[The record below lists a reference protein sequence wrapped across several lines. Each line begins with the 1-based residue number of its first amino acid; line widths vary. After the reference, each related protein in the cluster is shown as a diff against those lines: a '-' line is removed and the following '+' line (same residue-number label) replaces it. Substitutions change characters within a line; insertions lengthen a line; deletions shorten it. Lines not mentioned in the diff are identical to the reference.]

1 MTENNKTM
9 VTVFESKDFGK
20 VRTVDIDNKIYFCG
34 SDVAKALGYARPNDS
49 ISAHCRYTV
58 KHSIPHPQSKNKEIE
73 MLFISEGDV
82 YRLIAHSKLPSAEH
96 FESWIFD
103 EVLPTI
109 HRTGSY
115 IMEGSEKDNELKL
128 LQATVTQLQNML
140 LALSAKKT
148 PNERALNIWK
158 KQIGTPF
165 IGKLQDNALQSTG
178 EVIEFV
184 DMLHRV
190 YTQMTSMFGFCTATA
205 LSEFT
210 DKYNCDCTTT
220 QPSIINAIA
229 DNHVYQAWF
238 TQACN
243 QLMICI
249 DNGDRF
255 TSDDGCTYNATQFT
269 SEDSFDF
276 IVRTLADVMKD
287 RSAHHAHTLS
297 IVYKKINT
305 TRGWRNQMTRKKAK
319 TKKDVILSDRK
330 QFTKF
335 VLVSNEI
342 LKEFGRS

>member
-158 KQIGTPF
+158 KQIGTPL

-243 QLMICI
+243 QLMICV

-255 TSDDGCTYNATQFT
+255 TSDDDCTYNATQFT

-276 IVRTLADVMKD
+276 IVHTLAEIMKD
-287 RSAHHAHTLS
+287 RSAHYAHTLS
-297 IVYKKINT
+297 IIYKKINSA
-305 TRGWRNQMTRKKAK
+305 RGWHNQMTRKKAK

-335 VLVSNEI
+335 VLASNEI
-342 LKEFGRS
+342 IKELGRS

>member
-9 VTVFESKDFGK
+9 ITVFESKDFGK

-49 ISAHCRYTV
+49 ISAHCRCTV
-58 KHSIPHPQSKNKEIE
+58 KHSTPHPQSKNKEIE
-73 MLFISEGDV
+73 MSFISEGDV
-82 YRLIAHSKLPSAEH
+82 YRLIAHSKLPSAER

-115 IMEGSEKDNELKL
+115 IMTGSEKDNELKL
-128 LQATVTQLQNML
+128 LQTTVTQLQNML
-140 LALSAKKT
+140 LALSAKKV
-148 PNERALNIWK
+148 PNEKALNIWK
-158 KQIGTPF
+158 KQISTPL
-165 IGKLQDNALQSTG
+165 IVKLQDNALRTTG
-178 EVIEFV
+178 EVVEFA

-190 YTQMTSMFGFCTATA
+190 YTQMTSMFGFCTVTA

-210 DKYNCDCTTT
+210 DKYNCDCTTI

-243 QLMICI
+243 QLMICVG
-249 DNGDRF
+249 NGDRF

-276 IVRTLADVMKD
+276 IVHTLADVMKD

-305 TRGWRNQMTRKKAK
+305 TRGWHNQMTRKKAK

-342 LKEFGRS
+342 IKELGRS

>member
-158 KQIGTPF
+158 KQIGTPL

-243 QLMICI
+243 QLMICVG
-249 DNGDRF
+249 NGDRF
-255 TSDDGCTYNATQFT
+255 TSDDGCIYNATQFT

-276 IVRTLADVMKD
+276 IVHTLAEIMKD

>member
-34 SDVAKALGYARPNDS
+34 SEVAKALGYARPNDS

-158 KQIGTPF
+158 KQIGTPL

>member
-1 MTENNKTM
+1 MQKT
-9 VTVFESKDFGK
+9 K
-20 VRTVDIDNKIYFCG
+20 
-34 SDVAKALGYARPNDS
+34 
-49 ISAHCRYTV
+49 
-58 KHSIPHPQSKNKEIE
+58 
-73 MLFISEGDV
+73 FISEGDV
-82 YRLIAHSKLPSAEH
+82 YRLIVHSKLPSAEC

-140 LALSAKKT
+140 LALSAKKI
-148 PNERALNIWK
+148 PNEKALNIWK
-158 KQIGTPF
+158 KQISTPL
-165 IGKLQDNALQSTG
+165 IVKLQDNALQTTG
-178 EVIEFV
+178 EVIEFA

-190 YTQMTSMFGFCTATA
+190 YTQMTLMFGFCTATA

-243 QLMICI
+243 QLMICV

-255 TSDDGCTYNATQFT
+255 TSDDDCTYNATQFT
-269 SEDSFDF
+269 SEDSFGF
-276 IVRTLADVMKD
+276 IVRTLAEIMKN
-287 RSAHHAHTLS
+287 RSARYAHTLS
-297 IVYKKINT
+297 IVYKKMNSA
-305 TRGWRNQMTRKKAK
+305 RGWHNQMTRKKAK

-335 VLVSNEI
+335 VLASNEI
-342 LKEFGRS
+342 IKELRRS

>member
-9 VTVFESKDFGK
+9 ITVFESKDFGK

-158 KQIGTPF
+158 KQIGTPL

-190 YTQMTSMFGFCTATA
+190 YTQMPSMFGFCTATA

>member
-20 VRTVDIDNKIYFCG
+20 VRTADINNKIYFCG

-49 ISAHCRYTV
+49 ISAHCRCTV

-82 YRLIAHSKLPSAEH
+82 YRLIAHSKLPSAER

-128 LQATVTQLQNML
+128 LQTTVAQLQNIL
-140 LALSAKKT
+140 LALSAKKI
-148 PNERALNIWK
+148 PNEKALNIWK
-158 KQIGTPF
+158 KQIGTPL
-165 IGKLQDNALQSTG
+165 IAKLQDNTLQSTG

-243 QLMICI
+243 QLMVCI

-255 TSDDGCTYNATQFT
+255 TSDDDCTYNVTQFT
-269 SEDSFDF
+269 LQDSFDF
-276 IVRTLADVMKD
+276 IVHTLADVMKD
-287 RSAHHAHTLS
+287 RSAHHVHTLS
-297 IVYKKINT
+297 MVYKKINT

-319 TKKDVILSDRK
+319 TKKDVILSDRR
-330 QFTKF
+330 QFAKF

-342 LKEFGRS
+342 IKELGRS

>member
-82 YRLIAHSKLPSAEH
+82 YRLIAHSKLPSAER

-140 LALSAKKT
+140 LALSAKKI
-148 PNERALNIWK
+148 PNEKALNIWK
-158 KQIGTPF
+158 KQIGTPL

-243 QLMICI
+243 QLMICV

-255 TSDDGCTYNATQFT
+255 TSDDDCTYNATQFT
-269 SEDSFDF
+269 SEDSFGF
-276 IVRTLADVMKD
+276 IVRTLAEIMKD
-287 RSAHHAHTLS
+287 RSARYAHTLS
-297 IVYKKINT
+297 IVYKKMNSA
-305 TRGWRNQMTRKKAK
+305 RGWHNQMTRKKAK

-335 VLVSNEI
+335 VLASNEI
-342 LKEFGRS
+342 IKELRRS

>member
-1 MTENNKTM
+1 
-9 VTVFESKDFGK
+9 
-20 VRTVDIDNKIYFCG
+20 
-34 SDVAKALGYARPNDS
+34 
-49 ISAHCRYTV
+49 
-58 KHSIPHPQSKNKEIE
+58 
-73 MLFISEGDV
+73 
-82 YRLIAHSKLPSAEH
+82 
-96 FESWIFD
+96 
-103 EVLPTI
+103 
-109 HRTGSY
+109 
-115 IMEGSEKDNELKL
+115 MEGSENDNELKL

-140 LALSAKKT
+140 LALSAKKI
-148 PNERALNIWK
+148 PNEKALNIWK
-158 KQIGTPF
+158 KQISTPL
-165 IGKLQDNALQSTG
+165 IVKLQDNALRTTG

-243 QLMICI
+243 QIMICVG
-249 DNGDRF
+249 NGDRF
-255 TSDDGCTYNATQFT
+255 TSDDDCTYNATQFT

-276 IVRTLADVMKD
+276 IVHTLAEIMKD
-287 RSAHHAHTLS
+287 RSAHYAHTLS
-297 IVYKKINT
+297 IIYKKINSA
-305 TRGWRNQMTRKKAK
+305 RGWHNQMTRKKAK

-335 VLVSNEI
+335 VLASNEI
-342 LKEFGRS
+342 IKELRRS

>member
-20 VRTVDIDNKIYFCG
+20 VRTADIDSKIYFCG

-82 YRLIAHSKLPSAEH
+82 YRLIAHSKLPSAER

-140 LALSAKKT
+140 LALSAKKI
-148 PNERALNIWK
+148 PNEK
-158 KQIGTPF
+158 KQIGTPL
-165 IGKLQDNALQSTG
+165 IAKLQDNALQSTG

-243 QLMICI
+243 QLMVCVG
-249 DNGDRF
+249 NGDRF

-269 SEDSFDF
+269 LEDGFDF
-276 IVRTLADVMKD
+276 IVATLAEIMKD

-297 IVYKKINT
+297 MVYKKINT
-305 TRGWRNQMTRKKAK
+305 TRGWRNQITRKKVK

-330 QFTKF
+330 QFAKF
-335 VLVSNEI
+335 VAVSNEI
-342 LKEFGRS
+342 MEELERS

>member
-9 VTVFESKDFGK
+9 VTVFENKDFGK

-34 SDVAKALGYARPNDS
+34 SDVAKALGYARPADAITS
-49 ISAHCRYTV
+49 RCKGVCVLPTPSGGGVQKT
-58 KHSIPHPQSKNKEIE
+58 K
-73 MLFISEGDV
+73 FISEGDV
-82 YRLIAHSKLPSAEH
+82 YRLIAHSKLPSAER

-128 LQATVTQLQNML
+128 LQATVSQLQNML
-140 LALSAKKT
+140 LALSAKKI
-148 PNERALNIWK
+148 PNDKALNIWK
-158 KQIGTPF
+158 KQVGTPL
-165 IGKLQDNALQSTG
+165 IVKLQDNTLQVTG
-178 EVIEFV
+178 EVVELA

-210 DKYNCDCTTT
+210 DKYNCDCATT

-243 QLMICI
+243 QLVTCAG
-249 DNGDRF
+249 NRDRF
-255 TSDDGCTYNATQFT
+255 ISDNDCIHNTMQFT
-269 SEDSFDF
+269 LQDSFDF
-276 IVRTLADVMKD
+276 IVKTLAEAMND

-297 IVYKKINT
+297 MIYKKMNS
-305 TRGWRNQMTRKKAK
+305 TRGWRNQITRKKAK
-319 TKKDVILSDRK
+319 TKKDVMLSDRK

-335 VLVSNEI
+335 VAVSNEI
-342 LKEFGRS
+342 MEELERN

>member
-1 MTENNKTM
+1 
-9 VTVFESKDFGK
+9 
-20 VRTVDIDNKIYFCG
+20 
-34 SDVAKALGYARPNDS
+34 
-49 ISAHCRYTV
+49 
-58 KHSIPHPQSKNKEIE
+58 
-73 MLFISEGDV
+73 
-82 YRLIAHSKLPSAEH
+82 
-96 FESWIFD
+96 
-103 EVLPTI
+103 
-109 HRTGSY
+109 
-115 IMEGSEKDNELKL
+115 MEGSEKDNELKL

-140 LALSAKKT
+140 LALSVKKI
-148 PNERALNIWK
+148 PNEKALNIWK
-158 KQIGTPF
+158 KQIGTPL
-165 IGKLQDNALQSTG
+165 IAKLQDNALQSTG
-178 EVIEFV
+178 EIIEFV

-243 QLMICI
+243 QLMICVG
-249 DNGDRF
+249 NGDRF
-255 TSDDGCTYNATQFT
+255 TSDDGCTYNVTQFT
-269 SEDSFDF
+269 LQDGFDF
-276 IVRTLADVMKD
+276 IVATLAEVMKD

-305 TRGWRNQMTRKKAK
+305 TRGWHNQMTRKKAK

-330 QFTKF
+330 QFAKF

-342 LKEFGRS
+342 IKELGRS

>member
-1 MTENNKTM
+1 MTENNKSM
-9 VTVFESKDFGK
+9 VTVFENKDFGK
-20 VRTVDIDNKIYFCG
+20 MRTVDIDSKIYFCG
-34 SDVAKALGYARPNDS
+34 SDVAKALGYVQAAKAVREHCKSDGCLFQTVIDS
-49 ISAHCRYTV
+49 LGREQKV
-58 KHSIPHPQSKNKEIE
+58 K
-73 MLFISEGDV
+73 FISEGNV
-82 YRLIAHSKLPSAEH
+82 YRLIIHSKLPSAER

-115 IMEGSEKDNELKL
+115 IIEGSEKDNELKL
-128 LQATVTQLQNML
+128 LQATVAQLQNML
-140 LALSAKKT
+140 LVLSAKKI
-148 PNERALNIWK
+148 PNEKALNIWK
-158 KQIGTPF
+158 KQIGTPL
-165 IGKLQDNALQSTG
+165 IVKLQDNALQTTG
-178 EVIEFV
+178 EVIEFA

-249 DNGDRF
+249 GNGDRF
-255 TSDDGCTYNATQFT
+255 TSDDDCTHNATQFT
-269 SEDSFDF
+269 SKDSFDF
-276 IVRTLADVMKD
+276 IVHTLADIMKD

-297 IVYKKINT
+297 IVYKKINS
-305 TRGWRNQMTRKKAK
+305 TRGWHNQMTRKKVK

-330 QFTKF
+330 QFAKF

-342 LKEFGRS
+342 IKELGRS

>member
-9 VTVFESKDFGK
+9 ITVFESKDFGK
-20 VRTVDIDNKIYFCG
+20 VRTLDIDNKIYFCG

-140 LALSAKKT
+140 LALLAKKT

-158 KQIGTPF
+158 KQIGTPL

>member
-140 LALSAKKT
+140 LALSAKKI
-148 PNERALNIWK
+148 PNAKALNIWK
-158 KQIGTPF
+158 KQIGTPL
-165 IGKLQDNALQSTG
+165 IVKLQDNALQTTG
-178 EVIEFV
+178 EVVEFA

-190 YTQMTSMFGFCTATA
+190 YTQMTLMFGFCTATA

-243 QLMICI
+243 QLMVCVG
-249 DNGDRF
+249 NGDRF

-269 SEDSFDF
+269 LEDGFDY
-276 IVRTLADVMKD
+276 
-287 RSAHHAHTLS
+287 SC
-297 IVYKKINT
+297 NT
-305 TRGWRNQMTRKKAK
+305 GRGY
-319 TKKDVILSDRK
+319 
-330 QFTKF
+330 
-335 VLVSNEI
+335 E
-342 LKEFGRS
+342 

>member
-20 VRTVDIDNKIYFCG
+20 VRTADIDSKIYFCG

-82 YRLIAHSKLPSAEH
+82 YRLIAHSKLPSAER

-140 LALSAKKT
+140 LALSAKKI
-148 PNERALNIWK
+148 PNAKALNIWK
-158 KQIGTPF
+158 KQIGIPL
-165 IGKLQDNALQSTG
+165 IVKLQDNALQTTG
-178 EVIEFV
+178 EVVEFA

-190 YTQMTSMFGFCTATA
+190 YTQMTLMFGFCTATA

-243 QLMICI
+243 QLMVCI

-255 TSDDGCTYNATQFT
+255 TSDDDCTYNATQFT
-269 SEDSFDF
+269 LEDGFDF
-276 IVRTLADVMKD
+276 IVATLAEVMND

-297 IVYKKINT
+297 MVYKKINT

>member
-49 ISAHCRYTV
+49 ISAHCRCTV

-82 YRLIAHSKLPSAEH
+82 YRLIAHSKLPSAER

-140 LALSAKKT
+140 LALSAKKI
-148 PNERALNIWK
+148 PNEKALNIWK
-158 KQIGTPF
+158 KQIGTPL

-229 DNHVYQAWF
+229 DNHVYQA
-238 TQACN
+238 
-243 QLMICI
+243 
-249 DNGDRF
+249 
-255 TSDDGCTYNATQFT
+255 
-269 SEDSFDF
+269 
-276 IVRTLADVMKD
+276 
-287 RSAHHAHTLS
+287 
-297 IVYKKINT
+297 
-305 TRGWRNQMTRKKAK
+305 
-319 TKKDVILSDRK
+319 
-330 QFTKF
+330 
-335 VLVSNEI
+335 
-342 LKEFGRS
+342 

>member
-9 VTVFESKDFGK
+9 ITVFESKDFGK
-20 VRTVDIDNKIYFCG
+20 VRTLDIDNKIYFCG

-158 KQIGTPF
+158 KQIGTPL

>member
-9 VTVFESKDFGK
+9 ITVFESKDFGK

-158 KQIGTPF
+158 KQIGTPL

-342 LKEFGRS
+342 IKELGRS

>member
-9 VTVFESKDFGK
+9 VTVFENKDFGK
-20 VRTVDIDNKIYFCG
+20 VRTIDIYNKIYFCG

-49 ISAHCRYTV
+49 ISAHCRCTV

-73 MLFISEGDV
+73 MSFISEGDV
-82 YRLIAHSKLPSAEH
+82 YRLIAHSKLPAAER

-103 EVLPTI
+103 EVLPII

-115 IMEGSEKDNELKL
+115 IMAGSEKDNELKL
-128 LQATVTQLQNML
+128 LQTTVTQLQNML

-148 PNERALNIWK
+148 PNDKSLNIWK
-158 KQIGTPF
+158 KQISTPL
-165 IGKLQDNALQSTG
+165 IVKLQDNALQSTG
-178 EVIEFV
+178 EVVEFA

-238 TQACN
+238 TQACH
-243 QLMICI
+243 QLMTCVG
-249 DNGDRF
+249 NRDRF
-255 TSDDGCTYNATQFT
+255 TSDNDCIYNAMQFT
-269 SEDSFDF
+269 LQDSFDF
-276 IVRTLADVMKD
+276 IVKTLAEAMND

-297 IVYKKINT
+297 MVYKRINT
-305 TRGWRNQMTRKKAK
+305 TRGWRNQITRKKVK
-319 TKKDVILSDRK
+319 TKKDVVLSDRK
-330 QFTKF
+330 QFAKF
-335 VLVSNEI
+335 VAVSNEI
-342 LKEFGRS
+342 VEELERS

>member
-20 VRTVDIDNKIYFCG
+20 VRTADIDSKIYFCG

-82 YRLIAHSKLPSAEH
+82 YRLIAHSKLPSAER

-140 LALSAKKT
+140 LALSAKKI
-148 PNERALNIWK
+148 PNAKALNIWK
-158 KQIGTPF
+158 KQIGTPL
-165 IGKLQDNALQSTG
+165 IVKLQDNALQTTD
-178 EVIEFV
+178 EVVEFA

-190 YTQMTSMFGFCTATA
+190 YTQMTLMFGFCTATA

-243 QLMICI
+243 QLMVCVG
-249 DNGDRF
+249 NGDRF
-255 TSDDGCTYNATQFT
+255 TSDDGCTYNVTQFT
-269 SEDSFDF
+269 LQDGFDF
-276 IVRTLADVMKD
+276 IVATLAEVMND

-297 IVYKKINT
+297 MVYKKINT
-305 TRGWRNQMTRKKAK
+305 TRGWHNQMTRKKAK

-335 VLVSNEI
+335 VLASNEI
-342 LKEFGRS
+342 IKELRRS

>member
-158 KQIGTPF
+158 KQIGTPL

>member
-9 VTVFESKDFGK
+9 ITVFESKDFGK

-49 ISAHCRYTV
+49 ISAHCRCTV
-58 KHSIPHPQSKNKEIE
+58 KHSTPHPQSKNKEIE
-73 MLFISEGDV
+73 MSFISEGDV
-82 YRLIAHSKLPSAEH
+82 YRLIAHSKLPSAER

-115 IMEGSEKDNELKL
+115 IMTGSEKDNELKL
-128 LQATVTQLQNML
+128 LQTTVTQLQNML
-140 LALSAKKT
+140 LALSAKKV
-148 PNERALNIWK
+148 PNEKALNIWK
-158 KQIGTPF
+158 KQISTPL
-165 IGKLQDNALQSTG
+165 IVKLQDNALRTTG
-178 EVIEFV
+178 EVVEFA

-190 YTQMTSMFGFCTATA
+190 YTQMTSMFGFCTVTA

-210 DKYNCDCTTT
+210 DKYNCDCTTI

-243 QLMICI
+243 QLMICVG
-249 DNGDRF
+249 NGDRF
-255 TSDDGCTYNATQFT
+255 TSDDGCIYNATQFT

-276 IVRTLADVMKD
+276 IAHTLADVMKD

-297 IVYKKINT
+297 MVYKKINT
-305 TRGWRNQMTRKKAK
+305 TRGWRNQMTRKKVK

-342 LKEFGRS
+342 IKELGRS

>member
-1 MTENNKTM
+1 MTENNKAM
-9 VTVFESKDFGK
+9 VTVFENKDFGK
-20 VRTVDIDNKIYFCG
+20 MRTVDIDSKIYFCG
-34 SDVAKALGYARPNDS
+34 SDVAKALGYVQAAKAVREHCKSDGCLFQTVIDS
-49 ISAHCRYTV
+49 LGREQKV
-58 KHSIPHPQSKNKEIE
+58 K
-73 MLFISEGDV
+73 FISEGNV
-82 YRLIAHSKLPSAEH
+82 YRLIIHSKLPSAER

-115 IMEGSEKDNELKL
+115 IIEGSEKDNELKL
-128 LQATVTQLQNML
+128 LQATVAQLQNML
-140 LALSAKKT
+140 LVLSAKKI
-148 PNERALNIWK
+148 PNEKALNIWK
-158 KQIGTPF
+158 KQIGTPL
-165 IGKLQDNALQSTG
+165 IVKLQDNALQTTG
-178 EVIEFV
+178 EVIEFA

-190 YTQMTSMFGFCTATA
+190 YTHMTSMFGFCTATA

-229 DNHVYQAWF
+229 DNRVYQAWF

-249 DNGDRF
+249 GNGDRF
-255 TSDDGCTYNATQFT
+255 TSDDDCTHNATQFT
-269 SEDSFDF
+269 SKDSFDF
-276 IVRTLADVMKD
+276 IVHTLADIMKD

-305 TRGWRNQMTRKKAK
+305 TRGWHNQMTRKKVK
-319 TKKDVILSDRK
+319 TKKDIILSDRK

-342 LKEFGRS
+342 IKELGRS

>member
-1 MTENNKTM
+1 MI
-9 VTVFESKDFGK
+9 TVFENKDFGK
-20 VRTVDIDNKIYFCG
+20 VRTADIDNKIYFCG

-49 ISAHCRYTV
+49 ISAHCRCTV

-73 MLFISEGDV
+73 MSFISEGDV
-82 YRLIAHSKLPSAEH
+82 YRLIAHSKLPSAER
-96 FESWIFD
+96 FEGWIFD

-115 IMEGSEKDNELKL
+115 IMAGSEKDNELKL
-128 LQATVTQLQNML
+128 LQTTVTQLQNIL
-140 LALSAKKT
+140 LALSAKKM
-148 PNERALNIWK
+148 PNEMALNIWK
-158 KQIGTPF
+158 KQIGTPL
-165 IGKLQDNALQSTG
+165 IVKLQGNALQTTG
-178 EVIEFV
+178 EVVEFT

-210 DKYNCDCTTT
+210 DKYNCNCTTM

-243 QLMICI
+243 QLMICTG
-249 DNGDRF
+249 NGDRF
-255 TSDDGCTYNATQFT
+255 TSDNDCIHSAMQFT
-269 SEDSFDF
+269 LQDSFDF
-276 IVRTLADVMKD
+276 IVHTLAEVMND

-297 IVYKKINT
+297 MVYKRMNT
-305 TRGWRNQMTRKKAK
+305 TRGWRNQITRKKVK

-330 QFTKF
+330 QFVKF
-335 VLVSNEI
+335 VAASNEI
-342 LKEFGRS
+342 WQERN

>member
-1 MTENNKTM
+1 MTENNKAM
-9 VTVFESKDFGK
+9 VTVFENKDFGK
-20 VRTVDIDNKIYFCG
+20 MRTVDIDSKIYFCG
-34 SDVAKALGYARPNDS
+34 SDVAKALGYVQAAKAVREHCKSDGCLFQTVIDS
-49 ISAHCRYTV
+49 LGREQKV
-58 KHSIPHPQSKNKEIE
+58 K
-73 MLFISEGDV
+73 FISEGNV
-82 YRLIAHSKLPSAEH
+82 YRLIIHSKLPSAER

-115 IMEGSEKDNELKL
+115 IIEGSEKDNELKL
-128 LQATVTQLQNML
+128 LQATVAQLQNML
-140 LALSAKKT
+140 LVLSAKKI
-148 PNERALNIWK
+148 PNEKALNIWK
-158 KQIGTPF
+158 KQIGTPL
-165 IGKLQDNALQSTG
+165 IVKLQDNALQTTG
-178 EVIEFV
+178 EVIEFA

-229 DNHVYQAWF
+229 DNRVYQAWF

-249 DNGDRF
+249 GNGDRF
-255 TSDDGCTYNATQFT
+255 TSDDDCTHNATQFT
-269 SEDSFDF
+269 SKDSFDF
-276 IVRTLADVMKD
+276 IVHTLADIMKD

-305 TRGWRNQMTRKKAK
+305 TRGWHNQMTRKKVK
-319 TKKDVILSDRK
+319 TKKDIILSDRK

-342 LKEFGRS
+342 IKELGRS

>member
-1 MTENNKTM
+1 
-9 VTVFESKDFGK
+9 
-20 VRTVDIDNKIYFCG
+20 
-34 SDVAKALGYARPNDS
+34 
-49 ISAHCRYTV
+49 
-58 KHSIPHPQSKNKEIE
+58 
-73 MLFISEGDV
+73 
-82 YRLIAHSKLPSAEH
+82 
-96 FESWIFD
+96 
-103 EVLPTI
+103 
-109 HRTGSY
+109 
-115 IMEGSEKDNELKL
+115 MEGSEKDNELKL
-128 LQATVTQLQNML
+128 LQARVTQLQNML
-140 LALSAKKT
+140 LALSAKKI

-158 KQIGTPF
+158 KQIGTPL
-165 IGKLQDNALQSTG
+165 IAKLQDNALQSTG

-238 TQACN
+238 AQACN
-243 QLMICI
+243 QLMVCI

-255 TSDDGCTYNATQFT
+255 TSDDDCTYNVTQFT
-269 SEDSFDF
+269 LQDSFDF
-276 IVRTLADVMKD
+276 IVHTLADVMKD
-287 RSAHHAHTLS
+287 RSAHHVHTLS
-297 IVYKKINT
+297 MVYKKINT

-330 QFTKF
+330 QFAKF

-342 LKEFGRS
+342 IKELRRS

>member
-9 VTVFESKDFGK
+9 ITVFESKDFGK

-49 ISAHCRYTV
+49 ISAHCRYAV

-96 FESWIFD
+96 FESWIFY

-158 KQIGTPF
+158 KQIGTPL

-342 LKEFGRS
+342 IKELGRS

>member
-20 VRTVDIDNKIYFCG
+20 VRTADIDSKIYFCG

-82 YRLIAHSKLPSAEH
+82 YRLIAHSKLPSAER

-140 LALSAKKT
+140 LALSAKKI
-148 PNERALNIWK
+148 PNEKALNIWK
-158 KQIGTPF
+158 KQIGTPL
-165 IGKLQDNALQSTG
+165 IAKLQDNALQSTG

-243 QLMICI
+243 QLMVCVG
-249 DNGDRF
+249 NGDRF

-269 SEDSFDF
+269 LEDGFDF
-276 IVRTLADVMKD
+276 IVATLAEIMKD

-297 IVYKKINT
+297 MVYKKINT
-305 TRGWRNQMTRKKAK
+305 TRGWRNQITRKKVK

-330 QFTKF
+330 QFAKF
-335 VLVSNEI
+335 VAVSNEI
-342 LKEFGRS
+342 MEELERS

>member
-9 VTVFESKDFGK
+9 ITVFESKDFGK

-140 LALSAKKT
+140 IALSAKKT

-158 KQIGTPF
+158 KQIGTPL

-287 RSAHHAHTLS
+287 RSARHAHTLS

>member
-128 LQATVTQLQNML
+128 LQATVTL
-140 LALSAKKT
+140 LETVYILIILT
-148 PNERALNIWK
+148 P
-158 KQIGTPF
+158 
-165 IGKLQDNALQSTG
+165 S
-178 EVIEFV
+178 
-184 DMLHRV
+184 
-190 YTQMTSMFGFCTATA
+190 
-205 LSEFT
+205 
-210 DKYNCDCTTT
+210 
-220 QPSIINAIA
+220 
-229 DNHVYQAWF
+229 
-238 TQACN
+238 
-243 QLMICI
+243 
-249 DNGDRF
+249 
-255 TSDDGCTYNATQFT
+255 
-269 SEDSFDF
+269 
-276 IVRTLADVMKD
+276 
-287 RSAHHAHTLS
+287 
-297 IVYKKINT
+297 
-305 TRGWRNQMTRKKAK
+305 
-319 TKKDVILSDRK
+319 
-330 QFTKF
+330 KF
-335 VLVSNEI
+335 L
-342 LKEFGRS
+342 

>member
-9 VTVFESKDFGK
+9 ITVFESKDFGK

-34 SDVAKALGYARPNDS
+34 SDVAKALGYAQTAKAVREHCKSDGCLFQTVIDS
-49 ISAHCRYTV
+49 LGREQKV
-58 KHSIPHPQSKNKEIE
+58 K
-73 MLFISEGDV
+73 FISEGNV
-82 YRLIAHSKLPSAEH
+82 YRLIIHSKLPSTER

-115 IMEGSEKDNELKL
+115 IMEDSEKDNELKL
-128 LQATVTQLQNML
+128 LQATVAQLQNML
-140 LALSAKKT
+140 LALSTKKM
-148 PNERALNIWK
+148 PNEKALNIWK
-158 KQIGTPF
+158 KQISTPL
-165 IGKLQDNALQSTG
+165 IVKLQDNALQTTG

-238 TQACN
+238 ARACN
-243 QLMICI
+243 QLMVCI

-255 TSDDGCTYNATQFT
+255 TSDYDCTYNATQFT

-276 IVRTLADVMKD
+276 IVHTLADIMKD

-305 TRGWRNQMTRKKAK
+305 TRGWHNQMTRKKVK

-330 QFTKF
+330 QFAKF
-335 VLVSNEI
+335 VSVSNEI
-342 LKEFGRS
+342 IKELGRS

>member
-9 VTVFESKDFGK
+9 ITVFESKDFGK

-158 KQIGTPF
+158 KQIGTPL